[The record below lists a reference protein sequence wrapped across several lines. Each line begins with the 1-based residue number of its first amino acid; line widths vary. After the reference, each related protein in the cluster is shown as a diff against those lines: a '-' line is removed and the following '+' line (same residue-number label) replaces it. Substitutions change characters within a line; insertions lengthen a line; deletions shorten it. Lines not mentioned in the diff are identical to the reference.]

1 MTKVFNRKS
10 VDWTKQS
17 MFFGDEPNTQRFDQ
31 QKYPVFEKL
40 NQQQLGFFDQKK
52 YLYKKIETIIT
63 FYLTNKN
70 ISLHL
75 I

>member
-1 MTKVFNRKS
+1 MTKVFNRKA
-10 VDWTKQS
+10 VDWTKQP

-40 NQQQLGFFDQKK
+40 NQQQLG
-52 YLYKKIETIIT
+52 L
-63 FYLTNKN
+63 
-70 ISLHL
+70 SLIH